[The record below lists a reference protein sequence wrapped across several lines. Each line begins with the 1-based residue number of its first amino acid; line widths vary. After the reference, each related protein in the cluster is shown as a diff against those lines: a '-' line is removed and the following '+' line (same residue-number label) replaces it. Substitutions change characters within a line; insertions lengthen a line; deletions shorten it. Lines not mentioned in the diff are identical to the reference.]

1 MLKPKSNCGVTN
13 VINSSNFII
22 FTRWTSVTCFVSTGQ
37 AYCRMSLWHVDVG
50 GHPLDERRQE
60 GSGDQSGGI
69 LLADLYCSEALLS
82 GVSVTL
88 VSLKLLWDGVSLA
101 LLSLKLRLTID

>member
-1 MLKPKSNCGVTN
+1 MTG
-13 VINSSNFII
+13 
-22 FTRWTSVTCFVSTGQ
+22 FVSTGQ
-37 AYCRMSLWHVDVG
+37 AYCHMSLWHVDVG
-50 GHPLDERRQE
+50 GHPLDGRRLE